1 MKNLSVAICAILL
14 FFGVLE
20 KADASII
27 HTYTGINYTQF
38 NPDTGNIYNDTM
50 SVTGFFTT
58 SDPLL
63 PNSDYSLLG
72 TLGFT
77 FSFFDGVNEIKS
89 VDGATSNGF
98 TIETDANGLIEFW
111 SFNAIEPN
119 GSNLNAI
126 TSRKQLFSGYDIAQ
140 WDVSGEDYNFA
151 ITYTSGEWV
160 STQIPVPEPG
170 TIWLLGS
177 VLFGLVVLRNKLM
190 K

>member
-1 MKNLSVAICAILL
+1 MRKLLVVLCAMLL
-14 FFGVLE
+14 FFGVL
-20 KADASII
+20 KTANASYI
-27 HTYTGINYTQF
+27 HTYTGTNYTQF

-63 PNSDYSLLG
+63 PNWSYSLLG
-72 TLGFT
+72 TPGFT

-119 GSNLNAI
+119 GSNSNVI
-126 TSRKQLFSGYDIAQ
+126 TSSKQSFSGHDTAQ
-140 WDVSGEDYNFA
+140 WDSSGEIYISPSHILLECGLPPQVQSPSPA
-151 ITYTSGEWV
+151 QSG
-160 STQIPVPEPG
+160 S
-170 TIWLLGS
+170 LALA
-177 VLFGLVVLRNKLM
+177 
-190 K
+190 